1 MSADGIVVLLVVAG
15 ALAYL
20 VRRVV
25 VARRKER
32 EGCDNCGH

>member
-1 MSADGIVVLLVVAG
+1 MSGDGIIVLLVVAG
-15 ALAYL
+15 AVAYL
-20 VRRVV
+20 VRRVL